1 MALPIAS
8 VQLYSLAA
16 EFSADM
22 NGSLEKLAAIGLR
35 TVEAF
40 DFVRRPKEIR
50 SALDQAGLTSPTGH
64 APLLTDELWTPDGSI
79 PTAANEVVFEAA
91 AEIGMSTV
99 IEPMVPTERWLTE
112 DGVIRTELRL
122 FRSGD
127 RNALGDRV
135 PVSEIYSE
143 MADSVTY
150 PVSRPLFQY
159 FKPDITNSVEELCG
173 NVPLGQSC
181 FETCADTL
189 RALDVAFDSF
199 AREFI
204 LGKKRIIVP
213 SSCVQTIIDPETGET
228 KRYFDADDEAF
239 QALKCDED
247 KDLHIQDNTMVLRIQ
262 EHIDGINA
270 LLNILCF
277 QVGLSAGTLS
287 FDRAQGMKTATEII
301 SEESKTAQTI
311 RCNKNLLVEFI
322 EGMCGSV
329 LTLAMETGEIP
340 RGDYELSVS
349 FRDGIIIDDNT
360 LIDNNIK
367 LVSAGLKS
375 KISAIME
382 VLKCDEETARQEYE
396 KIISESRVSA
406 GMTDIM
412 ALSDKEE

>member
-1 MALPIAS
+1 
-8 VQLYSLAA
+8 
-16 EFSADM
+16 
-22 NGSLEKLAAIGLR
+22 
-35 TVEAF
+35 
-40 DFVRRPKEIR
+40 
-50 SALDQAGLTSPTGH
+50 
-64 APLLTDELWTPDGSI
+64 
-79 PTAANEVVFEAA
+79 
-91 AEIGMSTV
+91 
-99 IEPMVPTERWLTE
+99 
-112 DGVIRTELRL
+112 
-122 FRSGD
+122 
-127 RNALGDRV
+127 
-135 PVSEIYSE
+135 

-173 NVPLGQSC
+173 SVPLGQSC
-181 FETCADTL
+181 FETCSDTL
-189 RALDVAFDSF
+189 RSLDVAFDSF
-199 AREFI
+199 AREFV

-213 SSCVQTIIDPETGET
+213 SACVQTVVDPEAGET

-247 KDLHIQDNTMVLRIQ
+247 KDLHVQDNTMVLRIQ
-262 EHIDGINA
+262 EHVDGINA

-287 FDRAQGMKTATEII
+287 FDRAQGMKTATEIV

-322 EGMCGSV
+322 ESMCDSV
-329 LTLAMETGEIP
+329 LALAMETGEIP
-340 RGDYELSVS
+340 RGGYELSVS

-382 VLKCDEETARQEYE
+382 VLKCDEETARKEYE
-396 KIISESRVSA
+396 KIVSESRISA
-406 GMTDIM
+406 GMTDMM
-412 ALSDKEE
+412 ALSESE